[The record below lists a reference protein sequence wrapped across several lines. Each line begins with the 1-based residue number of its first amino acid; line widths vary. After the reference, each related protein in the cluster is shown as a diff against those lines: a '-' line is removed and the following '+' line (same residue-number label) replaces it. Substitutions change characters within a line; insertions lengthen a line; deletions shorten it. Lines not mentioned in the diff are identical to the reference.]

1 MFREECDKRIPW
13 MNVFSQDLY
22 QKVLNFWVSFY
33 EFMSINKH
41 NQRDSLFHMCVI
53 WHWTKQNSI
62 NWTLSYVFRYLFVI
76 LFPVQPVYSN
86 IYSDLIIE
94 YFPFIYQFGIFIFSP
109 DGKKFRSKSDIKNYL
124 ENSKL
129 MDYDEKIF
137 DFRITAQR
145 QRKSG
150 QVTEPKKNTEVKPV
164 NVKLPEIE
172 QCIPEV
178 NNEDGDFLYTLF
190 LE

>member
-1 MFREECDKRIPW
+1 
-13 MNVFSQDLY
+13 
-22 QKVLNFWVSFY
+22 
-33 EFMSINKH
+33 
-41 NQRDSLFHMCVI
+41 
-53 WHWTKQNSI
+53 
-62 NWTLSYVFRYLFVI
+62 
-76 LFPVQPVYSN
+76 
-86 IYSDLIIE
+86 
-94 YFPFIYQFGIFIFSP
+94 
-109 DGKKFRSKSDIKNYL
+109 
-124 ENSKL
+124 